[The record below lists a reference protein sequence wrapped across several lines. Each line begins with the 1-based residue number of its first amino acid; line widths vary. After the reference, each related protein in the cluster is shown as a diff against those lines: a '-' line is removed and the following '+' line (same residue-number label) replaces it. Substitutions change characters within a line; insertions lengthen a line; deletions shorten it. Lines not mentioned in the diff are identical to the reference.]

1 MRKLYFKIC
10 SVITAVLLI
19 ITSCIMPVTVFALSN
34 TNIFTLR
41 YIEENGDVKVQLSV
55 DGMLNLSGFDSV
67 LSYDS
72 QKYTVKSTNVLCSN
86 TIVNVKSD
94 KSEVNTSFGSIQNI
108 SKPTAFCEIIFH
120 TTGKS
125 SVSDFKFQLSNA
137 YDENMNF
144 VDFTLNTIWNDEQTN
159 STTTQQQTTIATSS
173 TYQATT
179 KLTTTTKTTSIGQTD
194 LTTATIP
201 VQNKNNIFY
210 YFEKY
215 NKESNCVEFTFG
227 IKGNVE
233 FASIDGNFTFDLSG
247 LDEPILIESASGMM
261 SNYSNKQLF
270 YSFTSNGENITDS
283 MVLFKYNFKVNSN
296 NYKFNVKPIISNVA
310 DMNNYIYDYSV
321 VNESDDSKSDTTT
334 TATSKSVTST
344 TQTTTKPVTSKSVTS
359 TTQTTSKP
367 VTSKSVTS
375 TTQTTSKPVTSKSVT
390 STTQTTTK
398 PITSRSVISTTQTT
412 SKQITSMS
420 STLTTTIT
428 ASTTSTSNRHI
439 SPYEFANWAENDYYQ
454 KTGEIPFSSDYK
466 EILDGIITITLYN
479 ETGNIIDVYNINAK
493 SGTGT
498 DNNGAEVNLPQTGY
512 KYSLYD
518 IIAIALAIISC
529 GLSLITYSHFYKN
542 CKNYKDLK

>member
-1 MRKLYFKIC
+1 
-10 SVITAVLLI
+10 
-19 ITSCIMPVTVFALSN
+19 MPVTVFALSN

-296 NYKFNVKPIISNVA
+296 NYKFNV
-310 DMNNYIYDYSV
+310 
-321 VNESDDSKSDTTT
+321 
-334 TATSKSVTST
+334 
-344 TQTTTKPVTSKSVTS
+344 
-359 TTQTTSKP
+359 
-367 VTSKSVTS
+367 
-375 TTQTTSKPVTSKSVT
+375 
-390 STTQTTTK
+390 
-398 PITSRSVISTTQTT
+398 
-412 SKQITSMS
+412 
-420 STLTTTIT
+420 
-428 ASTTSTSNRHI
+428 
-439 SPYEFANWAENDYYQ
+439 
-454 KTGEIPFSSDYK
+454 
-466 EILDGIITITLYN
+466 
-479 ETGNIIDVYNINAK
+479 
-493 SGTGT
+493 
-498 DNNGAEVNLPQTGY
+498 
-512 KYSLYD
+512 
-518 IIAIALAIISC
+518 ISC
-529 GLSLITYSHFYKN
+529 PYFSDSFLIDYTEN
-542 CKNYKDLK
+542 AM